1 MIKGGGERA
10 KRTVS
15 LGLESRGSLDPELG
29 DYFGSLAETMLALF
43 QAVTDGQEW
52 REMLKPL
59 MTEISPWMAVPFCM
73 YISFTVFALL
83 TLGLNKYCI
92 RATSA

>member
-43 QAVTDGQEW
+43 QAVTDGH
-52 REMLKPL
+52 
-59 MTEISPWMAVPFCM
+59 
-73 YISFTVFALL
+73 ISFTVFALL